1 MRALLKTL
9 PAGPLRREASKR
21 AKISVVMSVYNGMP
35 YLKEAVDSIL
45 AQSYKNFE
53 FIIVDDASI
62 DGTWKYLRGLKD
74 KRIKLIK
81 NKKNLGLALSLNK
94 ALRQA
99 HGDYIARMDAD
110 DISYPVRLKKQL
122 DYLERNKKVDLCGS
136 WATLINDDGAV
147 VGKNRKNPLN
157 DDDLKKLLSI
167 YPTII
172 HPTFF
177 AKREFFVK
185 TGGYKDKF
193 DGAEEYDLL
202 CRAKRD
208 FVYANIAKELIYWR
222 LRDTRRSIQM
232 MDKMYKLDIKIK
244 RDNLMRDGISLY
256 GLYGYL
262 KMLFVNFLVPLPI
275 KLKIARLLKIA

>member
-1 MRALLKTL
+1 
-9 PAGPLRREASKR
+9 
-21 AKISVVMSVYNGMP
+21 MSVYNGMP
-35 YLKEAVDSIL
+35 YLREAVDSIL
-45 AQSYKNFE
+45 VQTYKNFE

-62 DGTWKYLRGLKD
+62 DGTWMYLRSLKD
-74 KRIKLIK
+74 KQSLRSSRVADLKRIKLIK
-81 NKKNLGLALSLNK
+81 NKKNIGLALSLNK

-99 HGDYIARMDAD
+99 RGDYIARMDAD
-110 DISYPVRLKKQL
+110 DISYPGRLKNQL
-122 DYLERNKKVDLCGS
+122 DYMERNRSVDLCGS
-136 WATLINDDGAV
+136 WVTLINDQGEI
-147 VGKNRKNPLN
+147 VGKNTRNPIG
-157 DDDLKKLLSI
+157 DKEIKKLLGVR
-167 YPTII
+167 PTII

-185 TGGYKDKF
+185 TGGYRDEF

-244 RDNLMRDGISLY
+244 KDKLMRDGISLY

-262 KMLFVNFLVPLPI
+262 KMLVINFLIPLPI